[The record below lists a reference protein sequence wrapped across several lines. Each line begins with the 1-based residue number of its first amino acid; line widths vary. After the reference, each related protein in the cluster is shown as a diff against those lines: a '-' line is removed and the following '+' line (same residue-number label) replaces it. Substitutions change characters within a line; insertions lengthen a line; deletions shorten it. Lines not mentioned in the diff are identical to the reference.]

1 MFKQALRLPKRLA
14 ILLRQAHHVMP
25 PFSRHLFPS
34 IGVVDNAPLQQS
46 IIAPCAAR

>member
-1 MFKQALRLPKRLA
+1 MFKEALRMPKRLA
-14 ILLRQAHHVMP
+14 ILLRHAHHVIR
-25 PFSRHLFPS
+25 PFFRGLFPS